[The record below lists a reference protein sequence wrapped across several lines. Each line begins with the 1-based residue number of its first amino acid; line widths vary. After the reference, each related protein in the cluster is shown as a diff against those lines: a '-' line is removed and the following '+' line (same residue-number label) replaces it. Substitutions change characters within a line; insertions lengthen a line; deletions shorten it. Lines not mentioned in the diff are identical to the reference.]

1 MAPTLALP
9 QRGREVIGG
18 RFVRRN
24 AWTIGVYALLLAS
37 LIFTVAIHPTYGAY
51 DVKSLALG
59 VLPLALAAAAQTVVV
74 LSGGIDLTIGPMM
87 AVANVLAARAMLH
100 QNFRDALLIAALV
113 LVLGCAAGA
122 FNGALVVLSRVPDI
136 VVTLAMSFVWG
147 GIALLIL
154 EKPGGGAPLEFQN
167 LAQDA
172 SLSPWLPNA
181 FIVLIVVVAVVW
193 VPLRASRPGLALYA
207 VGSDRAAAHA
217 SGVNVAFARVL
228 AYTLSGVFSA
238 AGGLALTM
246 TTGIGSPLSGT
257 IYTLSGVATIVL
269 GGVSLAGG
277 KGGMLGPMAAALIL
291 TLIPGD
297 LIFLGIDPNYGQ
309 VIQGIV
315 IVLVVMVGGL
325 AALRRKPA

>member
-1 MAPTLALP
+1 MAL
-9 QRGREVIGG
+9 GRVAIPFVSP
-18 RFVRRN
+18 RLVRRHG
-24 AWTIGVYALLLAS
+24 WTIGVYALLLAS
-37 LIFTVAIHPTYGAY
+37 LVFTVAIHPTYSAF

-59 VLPLALAAAAQTVVV
+59 ALPLALAAAAQTVVV
-74 LSGGIDLTIGPMM
+74 LSGGIDLTVGPMM
-87 AVANVLAARAMLH
+87 AVGNVLAARAMLH
-100 QNFRDALLIAALV
+100 NSFRDAVLIAALV
-113 LVLGCAAGA
+113 LVLGCIAGA
-122 FNGALVVLSRVPDI
+122 FNGVVVVFSRVPDI

-147 GIALLIL
+147 GVALLIL
-154 EKPGGGAPLEFQN
+154 EKPGGGSPLEFQN
-167 LAQDA
+167 LAQETF
-172 SLSPWLPNA
+172 LSPWIPNA
-181 FIVLIVVVAVVW
+181 LILLVVVVAVVW
-193 VPLRASRPGLALYA
+193 VPLRGSRPGLALYA
-207 VGSDRAAAHA
+207 IGSDRTAAHA
-217 SGVNVAFARVL
+217 SGVNVPFARVL
-228 AYTLSGVFSA
+228 AYTLSGAFAA

-257 IYTLSGVATIVL
+257 FYTLSGVATIVL

-277 KGGMLGPMAAALIL
+277 KGGMLGPMAAALVL